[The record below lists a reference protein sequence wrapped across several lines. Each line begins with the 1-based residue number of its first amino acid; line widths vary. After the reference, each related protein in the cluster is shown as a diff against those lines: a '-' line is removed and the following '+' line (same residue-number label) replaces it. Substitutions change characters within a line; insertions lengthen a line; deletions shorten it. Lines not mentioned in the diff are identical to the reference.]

1 MSQKGY
7 CDACGTLRYFD
18 LIRRGSAA
26 NQEVLHARAHGG
38 EPWFVKF
45 DGCNDRALLV
55 VGSWK

>member
-1 MSQKGY
+1 MRDTAY
-7 CDACGTLRYFD
+7 CDACDDLRYFD

-26 NQEVLHARAHGG
+26 NAEVLQARTYGG